1 MFLGYSEAQYRC
13 FYANI
18 SIKIPGITYALYKCS
33 QGSLIYFYPMKITLQ
48 NSFLKFYVMG
58 TAGRHL
64 FGIAHVKVDIF
75 GVHKMWV
82 T

>member
-18 SIKIPGITYALYKCS
+18 SIKISGITYALYKCS
-33 QGSLIYFYPMKITLQ
+33 QGSLIYFYPMKITLR
-48 NSFLKFYVMG
+48 NSFFKFYVMG
-58 TAGRHL
+58 TDGRHL

-75 GVHKMWV
+75 GFQKMEV

>member
-18 SIKIPGITYALYKCS
+18 SIKISGITYALYKCS
-33 QGSLIYFYPMKITLQ
+33 QGSLIYFYPMKITLR
-48 NSFLKFYVMG
+48 NSFLKFCVMG

-75 GVHKMWV
+75 GVQKMGV

>member
-18 SIKIPGITYALYKCS
+18 SIKISGITYALYKCS
-33 QGSLIYFYPMKITLQ
+33 QGSLIFFYPMKITLR

-64 FGIAHVKVDIF
+64 FEIAHVKVDIF
-75 GVHKMWV
+75 EVYKMWV